1 MTQVV
6 FDTNL
11 LINLLSGKF
20 KLPES
25 FRKYDRI
32 LIPAIVIG
40 EYQAGIF
47 DTRQG
52 RENAAKLV
60 EYLGRLTVE
69 AVPVTTTTA
78 EKYAL
83 IFKTLRAQ
91 GHPIPQNDM
100 WIAASALENG
110 ADLATTDG
118 HFRFIPMLTVIIPDA
133 DT

>member
-69 AVPVTTTTA
+69 AVPVTTRTA

-83 IFKTLRAQ
+83 IFKALRAQ

-118 HFRFIPMLTVIIPDA
+118 YFHFIPMLTVIVPGA

>member
-69 AVPVTTTTA
+69 AVPVTTRTA

-100 WIAASALENG
+100 WIAACAVDAG
-110 ADLATTDG
+110 ATLVSSDD
-118 HFRFIPMLTVIIPDA
+118 HFASIPLLDMRIVE
-133 DT
+133 